1 MGSDIQV
8 LPLTRSSRDIDRFLE
23 VPYAI
28 YREDPFW
35 VAPLLMDLKKVF
47 TDANPLFQHAA
58 MQLWVA
64 RRDGRDVG
72 RIAAILDEHYNTT
85 QKTQA
90 AFFGFFESMNDA
102 TVSRC
107 LFEAAYGWAR
117 ERGMRHVLGPMNPTT
132 NDDCGLLVEGFDG
145 PPLFMMTYNPRYYV
159 DLVAAEGFRKAKDLI
174 AFHIDVAKCP
184 LDRLGR
190 IADKVRKRHP
200 ELTFTAVRRKTLEAD
215 LGKIKEVY
223 NAAWEDNWGFV
234 PMTDAEVN
242 FLAERLKPL
251 LLEGLVWVVETTS
264 EPVAFML
271 AAPDFNIPLQPL
283 RGRLLTPRLLGFLPY
298 LFGWKCPPRCRVLT
312 LGVKSKYRNR
322 GLEAVMLT
330 EGFRTGARV
339 GFTEAEASWI
349 LEDNVAMCRLLET
362 FGGRPYRTYRLYER
376 EL

>member
-1 MGSDIQV
+1 MSFDIQV
-8 LPLTRSSRDIDRFLE
+8 LPLTRRSWDIDRFLR
-23 VPYAI
+23 VPYGI
-28 YREDPFW
+28 YRDDPHW

-47 TDANPLFQHAA
+47 TDANPLFEHAA

-64 RRDGRDVG
+64 RQDGQDVG
-72 RIAAILDEHYNTT
+72 RIAAIVDDHHNRAH
-85 QKTQA
+85 KDHA
-90 AFFGFFESMNDA
+90 AFFGFFESVQDPA
-102 TVSRC
+102 VSRR
-107 LFEAAYGWAR
+107 LFEAAYAWAC
-117 ERGMRHVLGPMNPTT
+117 ERGMRHMLGPMNPTS

-145 PPLFMMTYNPRYYV
+145 PPVIMMTYNPRYYV

-174 AFHIDVAKCP
+174 AFHIDIAKCP

-190 IADKVRKRHP
+190 IADKVRARHP
-200 ELTFTAVRRKTLEAD
+200 ELTFTPVRRKTLEAD

-242 FLAERLKPL
+242 FLAARLKPL
-251 LLEGLVWVVETTS
+251 LLEGLVWVAETST
-264 EPVAFML
+264 EPIAFML
-271 AAPDFNIPLQPL
+271 AAPDYNIPLQAL
-283 RGRLLTPRLLGFLPY
+283 RGRLLSPRLLGFLPY
-298 LFGWKCPPRCRVLT
+298 LLGWKHPPRCRVLT
-312 LGVKSKYRNR
+312 LGVKEKYRNR

-330 EGFRTGARV
+330 EGFKTGAQV

-349 LEDNVAMCRLLET
+349 LEDNTAMCRLLET